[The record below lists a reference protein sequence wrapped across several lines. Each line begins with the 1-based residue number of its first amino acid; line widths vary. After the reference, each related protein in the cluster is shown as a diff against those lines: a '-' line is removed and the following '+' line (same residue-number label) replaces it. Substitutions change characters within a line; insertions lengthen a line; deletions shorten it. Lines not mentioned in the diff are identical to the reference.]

1 MTSDLTVHVIDDDDA
16 ARESLTFL
24 LRTAK
29 YSVYNYNSAVTF
41 LKSLPSI
48 EGGCIITDLRMPE
61 MSGLDLVH
69 YLKSHANSLPVVV
82 VTGQGDV
89 SLAIEALKAGALDF
103 IEKPYDAESLLG
115 AVRSAFGGRL
125 NDATQDAKRTDFQQK
140 METLSPVERQVLSAL
155 VAGQP
160 NMAVAFD
167 LRISPHAVEMSRA
180 SIMTKLQATSLS
192 QLVRLSL
199 LAGDKPPF
207 LTKS

>member
-160 NMAVAFD
+160 NKAVAFD